1 MLTKFKKFG
10 VAAAVAA
17 ALGASGAAQAVTLG
31 EPGDALLVPYAITT
45 GLGKINTMVGIISA
59 SPNQVVVEQFPTL
72 TGGTFVDAAGDT
84 VPVKSPTSCGGKL
97 HWYFFDVKSVE
108 IVDGTLP
115 VTCEDFVPFDFA
127 AITQNLPSAQ
137 NTPGYLVITDN
148 DASITTPS
156 RKILYAAAYQIRGN
170 WATQAYIPVIPMI
183 DNGTSTSEVV
193 HNGAFLKNV
202 NPVTAGMALPEVL
215 GQQGLFSLRYY
226 LGASPAGTT
235 DFVLWFPEN
244 SDARKVQ
251 SILVYDGN
259 EVAFSAQTSI
269 PNELNIL
276 AVSPTA
282 TVKAPYTGK
291 IVDGLADTGFVLFNL
306 KDGVDTTV
314 TPPIPVVSRGGFAF
328 SLVGVAGAT
337 QEQIQ
342 TELAQERGVT
352 AAP

>member
-17 ALGASGAAQAVTLG
+17 ALGASGAAQAVIQG

-45 GLGKINTMVGIISA
+45 GLGKINTMVGIINA
-59 SPNQVVVEQFPTL
+59 SRAKVEVAQFPTL
-72 TGGTFVDAAGDT
+72 TPEAKTE
-84 VPVKSPTSCGGKL
+84 TSCKGKL
-97 HWYFFDVKSVE
+97 HWYFFDIKSVE
-108 IVDGTLP
+108 IVDGTLD

-127 AITQNLPSAQ
+127 DVTQNLPSAQ
-137 NTPGYLVITDN
+137 NTPGYLVIADY
-148 DASITTPS
+148 DAGVNKASG
-156 RKILYAAAYQIRGN
+156 KILYAAAYQIRGN

-183 DNGTSTSEVV
+183 DDLDTNTRDEVL

-202 NPVTAGMALPEVL
+202 NPVTAGMELPDASGE
-215 GQQGLFSLRYY
+215 QGLFSLRYY
-226 LGASPAGTT
+226 LGASPAGST

-251 SILVYDGN
+251 SILVYDGD

-291 IVDGLADTGFVLFNL
+291 IVDGLADTGFVLFNVN
-306 KDGVDTTV
+306 DYVVPT
-314 TPPIPVVSRGGFAF
+314 TPPTNPSRGGFAF
-328 SLVGVAGAT
+328 SLVGVAGST

-352 AAP
+352 AVP

>member
-17 ALGASGAAQAVTLG
+17 ALGASGAAQAVIQG
-31 EPGDALLVPYAITT
+31 EPGDALLIPYAITT

-59 SPNQVVVEQFPTL
+59 SPAQVAVDQFPTL
-72 TGGTFVDAAGDT
+72 TASAKT
-84 VPVKSPTSCGGKL
+84 STSCGGKL
-97 HWYFFDVKSVE
+97 HWYFFDINSVE

-127 AITQNLPSAQ
+127 AITQNLPSASSK
-137 NTPGYLVITDN
+137 PGYLVIADN
-148 DASITTPS
+148 DATPTKAS
-156 RKILYAAAYQIRGN
+156 GKILYAAAYQIRGN

-183 DNGTSTSEVV
+183 DDVDTATRDEVL
-193 HNGAFLKNV
+193 HDGAFLKDV
-202 NPVTAGMALPEVL
+202 NPVTAGMALPVSAD
-215 GQQGLFSLRYY
+215 QSGLFSLRYY
-226 LGASPAGTT
+226 LGANPVGSTE
-235 DFVLWFPEN
+235 FVLWFPEN
-244 SDARKVQ
+244 SDKRKVQ

-276 AVSPTA
+276 EVSPTA
-282 TVKAPYTGK
+282 AGKAPYTGK

-306 KDGVDTTV
+306 KDGYTSTT
-314 TPPIPVVSRGGFAF
+314 TPNQSRGGFAF
-328 SLVGVAGAT
+328 SLVGVAGST

-342 TELAQERGVT
+342 TELAQERGVK
-352 AAP
+352 